1 VRWGR
6 LRNAKISLPICAKD
20 HPHDE
25 AVGTQRVTYSSIP
38 DLVVGNPACGKGLGA
53 K

>member
-1 VRWGR
+1 MGKTQKCKDI
-6 LRNAKISLPICAKD
+6 LAHLCQD